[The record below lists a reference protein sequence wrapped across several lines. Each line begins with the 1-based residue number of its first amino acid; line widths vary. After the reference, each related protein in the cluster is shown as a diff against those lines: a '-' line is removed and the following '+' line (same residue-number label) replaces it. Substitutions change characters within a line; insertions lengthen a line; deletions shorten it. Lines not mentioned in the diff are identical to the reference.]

1 MTTENTSTPQS
12 TSSNI
17 SEHSASVTSAAP
29 RGFIARV
36 AKSNFIQEFKEF
48 INRGSVVDLAIGVA
62 VGGAF
67 TAIVKSLVD
76 DIIMPISSLLAG
88 GLDFSSLSL
97 DIPNIFGADSVAHI
111 AYGNFLQ
118 NVINFLLVAL
128 VIFVIVRAMNKLN
141 RAKDIET
148 ARLAEEKAKSDAK
161 AEAKHITATAKA
173 QAKANIEVETAAKEK
188 TASA

>member
-1 MTTENTSTPQS
+1 MTTENTSTTPN
-12 TSSNI
+12 TT
-17 SEHSASVTSAAP
+17 EHSASVSSAAP

-88 GLDFSSLSL
+88 GLDFSSLAL
-97 DIPNIFGADSVAHI
+97 DIPNFFGADSVAHI
-111 AYGNFLQ
+111 AYGNFIQ

-141 RAKDIET
+141 RAKDVET

-161 AEAKHITATAKA
+161 AEAKHIVDTAKA
-173 QAKANIEVETAAKEK
+173 QAKANIEAEAAAKAKEEK
-188 TASA
+188 SK